1 MQIEKIVFC
10 FINDV
15 VTINKKQVDDLVKQ
29 YISKGGVVTKLPP
42 VLAPVAPGEKPPK
55 EWDLVKGKSVPGS
68 NQGQIAYKVKKVGS
82 GYKIL
87 KAQLREFIRIYNE
100 HFLTTYA
107 AEEFIVEEEK

>member
-1 MQIEKIVFC
+1 M
-10 FINDV
+10 
-15 VTINKKQVDDLVKQ
+15 
-29 YISKGGVVTKLPP
+29 
-42 VLAPVAPGEKPPK
+42 
-55 EWDLVKGKSVPGS
+55 PGS

-87 KAQLREFIRIYNE
+87 KASLREFIKLYNE